1 VYGVYGI
8 KTCIR
13 MLINFIA
20 DHRQELIS
28 LTRTKIARRMAPKP
42 TELELSS
49 GVPLFL
55 DRLAGALRR
64 SPDSKTVGLE
74 PSAAE
79 HGAAL
84 LGLGY
89 TVAQVV
95 YDYGEICQAIT
106 ELTVSLASP
115 ITTDEFQTLN
125 RCLDDAIAEAVTE
138 FTRLRDQTTADGRLE
153 RSGAFAQDLRHRIT
167 AARLAFTMIKS
178 GRAPSAGSVAAVVT
192 GNLQGIATL
201 INRSL
206 VEVRLESGRTQRQRV
221 SLREVMAEVEVDGSM
236 EASHYGVLLHVPPV
250 DAGLDVE
257 VDGQI
262 LVGAISNI
270 LQNAFKCTRAGGSV
284 VLKVSAAVGR
294 VRIEVEDQCGGL
306 APGRAETLAGALV
319 RRGTDQSGLGA
330 GLLVSRRGVQSSG
343 GELRV
348 RDVQGKGC
356 IFTIDLPQ
364 LAPAA

>member
-1 VYGVYGI
+1 
-8 KTCIR
+8 
-13 MLINFIA
+13 MLVEFIA
-20 DHRQELIS
+20 DHRQELIA
-28 LTRTKIARRMAPKP
+28 LTRAKIARRMAPRP

-64 SPDSKTVGLE
+64 SPESTTVANG
-74 PSAAE
+74 PGAAE

-106 ELTVSLASP
+106 ELTVSLSSP

-138 FTRLRDQTTADGRLE
+138 YTRLRDQTTADGQLE
-153 RSGAFAQDLRHRIT
+153 RSGTFAQGLRHHLT
-167 AARLAFTMIKS
+167 AARLAFVMIKS

-192 GNLQGIATL
+192 GNLQGMAAL

-206 VEVRLESGRTQRQRV
+206 VEVRLESGHTQRQRV
-221 SLREVMAEVEVDGSM
+221 SLHAIMAEAEVDGSL
-236 EASHYGVLLHVPPV
+236 EANHYGVSLHVMPV
-250 DAGLDVE
+250 DEGIDVD
-257 VDGQI
+257 VDAQI
-262 LVGAISNI
+262 IVGAIANL
-270 LQNAFKCTRAGGSV
+270 LQNAFKCTPSGGSV
-284 VLKVSAAVGR
+284 VLKVSAVEGR
-294 VRIEVEDQCGGL
+294 VRILVEDQCGGL
-306 APGRAETLAGALV
+306 APGRAAALAAGLE
-319 RRGTDQSGLGA
+319 RRGADQGDLGMGLV
-330 GLLVSRRGVQSSG
+330 VSRRGVQSSG
-343 GELRV
+343 GALRV
-348 RDVQGKGC
+348 QDVRGKGC
-356 IFTIDLPQ
+356 IFTIDLPR